1 MGTIITRSD
10 KEVLHFFDEM
20 KRVSD
25 LIDHLQADNR
35 HLLDGENYLTDTELA
50 GKLKLSKR
58 TLLDYRSSGILPYY
72 HIALLPDRRKNPIPG
87 KRYRTTAGKEPERSV
102 LTSGSMKRA
111 IPPHPLEY
119 SLSLFIRVLLMSASY
134 FSGISLQSLHIMAQH
149 IVGRIAEHF
158 PNVFF
163 GNPVSQGDCRSECIA
178 GHLGGQTL
186 GNPT

>member
-25 LIDHLQADNR
+25 LIDNLQADNR

-72 HIALLPDRRKNPIPG
+72 QIGGKILYRESDIVHIALLPDRRKNPIPG

-102 LTSGSMKRA
+102 LTSNSVYGKGYTTTS
-111 IPPHPLEY
+111 IG
-119 SLSLFIRVLLMSASY
+119 V
-134 FSGISLQSLHIMAQH
+134 
-149 IVGRIAEHF
+149 
-158 PNVFF
+158 
-163 GNPVSQGDCRSECIA
+163 
-178 GHLGGQTL
+178 
-186 GNPT
+186 